1 MTQFQKLK
9 ILGIAQK
16 HFDLC
21 KSRNIPTYEIHK
33 YDLIPSANPLF
44 DGDLTTKPMK
54 NELIKEVEKLLS
66 LDDYNFEKEKLL
78 FDY

>member
-1 MTQFQKLK
+1 MAQFQKLK
-9 ILGIAQK
+9 ILGIARK
-16 HFDLC
+16 HFDLR
-21 KSRNIPTYEIHK
+21 KSRNK
-33 YDLIPSANPLF
+33 YDLMIPSANSLF